1 MRKTYKRY
9 QYQRD
14 SGSGLLRKVKVKYQR
29 IRKQKLEDEDMD
41 GLVSA
46 DEELLGADEQNT
58 SQRAN
63 GIAVTWSKGLV

>member
-14 SGSGLLRKVKVKYQR
+14 SSLLKKVQVKYQR
-29 IRKQKLEDEDMD
+29 IRNKQKVEDEDVD

-46 DEELLGADEQNT
+46 DEELLGADDPAT
-58 SQRAN
+58 PQRVN
-63 GIAVTWSKGLV
+63 GNAITWSKGLT